1 MSIIGSPFPLP
12 PVDPMKAL
20 EAVRKLIGGIG
31 KVAKYTWDLI
41 TGEDEKQT
49 EIANQKSVNPQK
61 STVDEMAELNK
72 LLTEYRNNISSAAEK
87 MEREMIVECS
97 MMLEDIMD
105 VFTESNQHLKVMR
118 SDSVERKFKRV
129 AKDLKGTFAEYVQ
142 KRISLDDAECVKILK
157 LPAGELKNQRLQE
170 MKQRVFVEASNEIV
184 KRIKDA
190 VEDFSDTVEDAFND
204 HLDRA
209 EEQLQERTES
219 FEELSR
225 ITENDTESVENVMLK
240 ANYLLAVCSYVEDT
254 FYN

>member
-1 MSIIGSPFPLP
+1 MSIIGSPFPIP
-12 PVDPMKAL
+12 PIDPLKI
-20 EAVRKLIGGIG
+20 IGDVIRGIG
-31 KVAKYTWDLI
+31 KVAKYAWNVI
-41 TGEDEKQT
+41 TGQDEKQAA
-49 EIANQKSVNPQK
+49 IANQKSVNPQK

-72 LLTEYRNNISSAAEK
+72 LLAEYRKGISDAAES

-142 KRISLDDAECVKILK
+142 KRISLDDTECVKILK

-209 EEQLQERTES
+209 EEQLHERTES

>member
-1 MSIIGSPFPLP
+1 MSIIGSPFPIP
-12 PVDPMKAL
+12 PIDPLKI
-20 EAVRKLIGGIG
+20 IGDVIRGIG
-31 KVAKYTWDLI
+31 KVAKYAWNVI
-41 TGEDEKQT
+41 TGQDEKQAA
-49 EIANQKSVNPQK
+49 IANQKSVNPQK

-72 LLTEYRNNISSAAEK
+72 LLAEYRKGISDAAES
-87 MEREMIVECS
+87 MESEMIVECS

-142 KRISLDDAECVKILK
+142 KRISLDDTECVKILK

-209 EEQLQERTES
+209 EEQLHERTES